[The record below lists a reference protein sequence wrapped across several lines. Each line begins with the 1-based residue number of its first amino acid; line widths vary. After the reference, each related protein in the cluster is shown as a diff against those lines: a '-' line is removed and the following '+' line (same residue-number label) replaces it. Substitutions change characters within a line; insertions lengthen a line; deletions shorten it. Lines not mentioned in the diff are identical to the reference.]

1 MSPFLA
7 PFRVTEPA
15 ETLYR
20 RILRSSTSDIATH
33 AAELGWTVEEATAAL
48 QSLIAIRLVR
58 ETTDHQV
65 VVEHPR
71 AALERLI
78 DSEEAKLDARRREL
92 SEARNAIVQFTAD
105 HRIGQAGSAASRR
118 PAWEEV
124 SAQLAPSL
132 VEHTIRITSGVIRT
146 CVVSVDV
153 GPGLDDDT
161 YRTAQ
166 AAVAGG
172 REQRALYPLTAL
184 EDPASQRWM
193 RGWADVGEQQRVTDN
208 PPSEFAVF
216 GDDVVL
222 AVATWRDARADYV
235 VIRDEMLVSA
245 FATMFDL
252 AWSVAL
258 PVPDTSEETDADRQ
272 LLTLLAGGF
281 KDEAIARYL
290 GWGVRT
296 VRRRVANLMADLGA
310 DTRFQLGVAAQR
322 RGLIG
327 AARGGV
333 GAATPRG

>member
-1 MSPFLA
+1 MSPYLA
-7 PFRVTEPA
+7 PFRVSEAA

-20 RILRSSTSDIATH
+20 RILRSSRSDVATH
-33 AAELGWTVEEATAAL
+33 AAELGWTLEEVTTAL

-78 DSEEAKLDARRREL
+78 DSEEARLDSRRREL
-92 SEARNAIVQFTAD
+92 SEARNAIAQFAAD
-105 HRIGQAGSAASRR
+105 HRVGQSDSTATRR

-146 CVVSVDV
+146 SVVRVDV

-166 AAVAGG
+166 AAVAAG
-172 REQRALYPLTAL
+172 REQRALYPLSAL

-193 RGWADVGEQQRVTDN
+193 RGWSDVGEQQRVTDS

-216 GDDVVL
+216 GDEVVL
-222 AVATWRDARADYV
+222 AVASWHDPTSDFV

-245 FATMFDL
+245 FTTMFDL

-258 PVPDTSEETDADRQ
+258 PVPDASVETDADRR
-272 LLTLLAGGF
+272 LLTLLAGGL

-333 GAATPRG
+333 GPGVPTG

>member
-7 PFRVTEPA
+7 PFRVSEAA

-20 RILRSSTSDIATH
+20 RILRSATSDIATH
-33 AAELGWTVEEATAAL
+33 AAELGWDVGEATTAL

-78 DSEEAKLDARRREL
+78 DSEEARLDARRREL

-132 VEHTIRITSGVIRT
+132 VEHTIRITNGVIRT
-146 CVVSVDV
+146 SVVSVDV

-166 AAVAGG
+166 AAVAAG
-172 REQRALYPLTAL
+172 REQRALYPMAAL
-184 EDPASQRWM
+184 EDPASHRWM
-193 RGWADVGEQQRVTDN
+193 RGWAEVGEQQRVTDN

-216 GDDVVL
+216 GDEVVL
-222 AVATWRDARADYV
+222 AVATWRDAVADFV

-245 FATMFDL
+245 FTTMFDL

-258 PVPDTSEETDADRQ
+258 PVPDASEETDSDRR

-296 VRRRVANLMADLGA
+296 VRRRVAGLMADLGA

-327 AARGGV
+327 ATRPGV
-333 GAATPRG
+333 GGTTPRG